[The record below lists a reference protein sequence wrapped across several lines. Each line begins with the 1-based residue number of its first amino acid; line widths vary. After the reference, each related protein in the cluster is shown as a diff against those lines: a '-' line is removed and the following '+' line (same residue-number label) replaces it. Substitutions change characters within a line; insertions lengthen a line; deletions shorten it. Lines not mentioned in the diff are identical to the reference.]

1 MKLRWLPVIAITMLV
16 CNVMLAYR
24 TNFLRDRIVELER
37 QVEVNPHYV
46 RRVQALTLNAIHR
59 LIVQEHAK
67 CQCKEPSG
75 K

>member
-37 QVEVNPHYV
+37 SVVMNQ
-46 RRVQALTLNAIHR
+46 NATYR
-59 LIVQEHAK
+59 LIIQEHAK
-67 CQCKEPSG
+67 CQCGEEK
-75 K
+75 

>member
-37 QVEVNPHYV
+37 QVE
-46 RRVQALTLNAIHR
+46 R
-59 LIVQEHAK
+59 LEIQMEMIYHEAASEWDPA
-67 CQCKEPSG
+67 Q
-75 K
+75 